1 MKLFTLK
8 NYRLEIAEE
17 ALTIKAFSV
26 LWKRDKSKD
35 KSKAT
40 QELSIIYFMYDPRS
54 DYRYL
59 SDDDERLLKIIEHE
73 GLSKN
78 YKLDKQ
84 MLAAAEVYKELIHTP
99 SSLLLEQA
107 GAAMEKVREF
117 LAKVDLD
124 KTDDKGKAVY
134 PINQITSAL
143 KDIPRLAKE
152 YQEALKAVT
161 LELEEKNNIRGNKT
175 KSLFED
181 GFEND

>member
-17 ALTIKAFSV
+17 ALAIKAFSV

-35 KSKAT
+35 KSKAI
-40 QELSIIYFMYDPRS
+40 QELSVIYFMYDPRS

-59 SDDDERLLKIIEHE
+59 SNDDERLSKIIEHE

-84 MLAAAEVYKELIHTP
+84 MLAAVEVYKELIHTP

-181 GFEND
+181 GFEDD